1 MGIRK
6 QWNNIPGSPS
16 AQTST
21 VDYDL
26 TDKAGIGFN
35 GNNDKAGIFKRTR
48 LVSTYAYHLP

>member
-6 QWNNIPGSPS
+6 QQNTIPGSPS
-16 AQTST
+16 AQMPT

-35 GNNDKAGIFKRTR
+35 VNNDKSGLFKRTR